1 MVPFALAQELKLAG
15 FAQSSSSEAIYALTD
30 DLRIRREHAFHLW
43 YGSKN
48 KAGLSLQLED
58 EAVYVPTLSEL
69 LIACGRPLQLACE
82 EGGDWQASAAS
93 PAGRLVGEGDTA
105 EEALGHL
112 WLEMRRST

>member
-15 FAQSSSSEAIYALTD
+15 FAQSSSPEAIYALTD

-58 EAVYVPTLSEL
+58 EAVHVPTLTEL
-69 LIACGRPLQLACE
+69 LTACGKPLQLACE
-82 EGGDWQASAAS
+82 EGGDWQASAVS
-93 PAGRLVGEGDTA
+93 PAGRLVGKGETA
-105 EEALGHL
+105 EEALGRL
-112 WLEMRRST
+112 WLQMRRST